1 MSALL
6 ENNNIINNDFNNIN
20 KVNTNNISLKITKDT
35 SAKNS
40 KEELEFM
47 DILKNKVIKRTKA
60 LSYNNNFKNNN
71 NKVLILDSGISKY
84 YTPYKDILLD
94 YKPINN
100 KSIIIT
106 NGIKLSIKDIRNIP
120 VIINNKTLFIK
131 NINYILNIKIILI
144 NLKELINKDWKILFK

>member
-1 MSALL
+1 
-6 ENNNIINNDFNNIN
+6 
-20 KVNTNNISLKITKDT
+20 
-35 SAKNS
+35 
-40 KEELEFM
+40 M

-144 NLKELINKDWKILFK
+144 SLKELINKDWEILF

>member
-47 DILKNKVIKRTKA
+47 DILKNKVIKRAKA
-60 LSYNNNFKNNN
+60 LSYNNDFKNNN
-71 NKVLILDSGISKY
+71 NKALILNSGVSEH

-100 KSIIIT
+100 KSVIIV
-106 NGIKLSIKDIRNIP
+106 NGIKLPIKDIGNIP

-131 NINYILNIKIILI
+131 NINYVPNIKITLI
-144 NLKELINKDWKILFK
+144 SLKELINKGWEILFK